1 MKIQLVKA
9 FIYLIYLF
17 VYIFRAVP
25 EACRGSQARGLIG
38 DVVASLHHNCSNTG
52 SKPCLRPMPQ
62 LTTTL
67 DP

>member
-1 MKIQLVKA
+1 M
-9 FIYLIYLF
+9 
-17 VYIFRAVP
+17 YIFRAVP
-25 EACRGSQARGLIG
+25 EACRGSQARGLSG

-62 LTTTL
+62 LTTTP